1 MTDRPSRT
9 LIGALSGRE
18 ITIPDVN
25 VTLPSLA
32 GHGVVVNGTPDQSFG
47 TVDAPH
53 GGFPDSRSPRRRF
66 GLLLPATNTVIEHE
80 LWSLLVA
87 NQVGGRLG
95 GVGLHSTLVPP
106 PRPDVSSPEG
116 LEQFKRNF
124 LDGMESSVR
133 TALLAAP
140 QYLILG
146 ISLEHILSGLD
157 SVRESMA
164 SLQTF
169 CDLSWA
175 TWQDAAAAAL
185 KAVGAKRI
193 GLLTPWEEVGN
204 ASGIR
209 MFEDMG
215 FDAAASVGLA
225 CGNIQHIAHLPDW
238 AKEKAVLEL
247 LATADNR
254 LDAVVQ
260 CGTNM
265 GMLNIIDRL
274 ESFTGVPILAINPV
288 LFWYALRENGIDDP
302 VVGGGRLLRDC

>member
-25 VTLPSLA
+25 VTIPSLA

-95 GVGLHSTLVPP
+95 GVGLHSTLVLT

-209 MFEDMG
+209 MLEDMG
-215 FDAAASVGLA
+215 FDVAASVGLA

-238 AKEKAVLEL
+238 AK
-247 LATADNR
+247 
-254 LDAVVQ
+254 
-260 CGTNM
+260 
-265 GMLNIIDRL
+265 
-274 ESFTGVPILAINPV
+274 
-288 LFWYALRENGIDDP
+288 
-302 VVGGGRLLRDC
+302 